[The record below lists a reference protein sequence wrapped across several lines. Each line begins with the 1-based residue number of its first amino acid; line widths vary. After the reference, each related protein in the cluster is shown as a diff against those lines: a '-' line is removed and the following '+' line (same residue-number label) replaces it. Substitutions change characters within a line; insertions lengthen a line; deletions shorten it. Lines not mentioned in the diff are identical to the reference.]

1 MTSPAWTFAV
11 AAVLIAVVDWVA
23 VVRLDLRT
31 ERFAKP
37 AVIVA
42 LLGVAANL
50 EPNVVGARPW
60 VVAALVASLAGDVL
74 LLPGGRFRAG
84 LAAFFLAQVAYLGS
98 FVQWPLEVVGAL
110 IGMIGA
116 AVLYAVAGR
125 RIAAG
130 AAATDRA
137 TGLAVIAYL
146 IAISAMAVAA
156 TATLAPA
163 LVAGAW
169 LFVASDAVLGWRRF
183 VADPTGAA
191 LASPLSRLAVMVPY
205 HVGQTLLVLS
215 LAI

>member
-1 MTSPAWTFAV
+1 MTSPAWTFVV
-11 AAVLIAVVDWVA
+11 AATIAAVVDWIA
-23 VVRLDLRT
+23 VTRLDFRT

-37 AVIVA
+37 AVVVA
-42 LLGVAANL
+42 LLGVAL
-50 EPNVVGARPW
+50 TMEPSMASPRPW
-60 VVAALVASLAGDVL
+60 IVAGLAASLAGDAL

-84 LAAFFLAQVAYLGS
+84 LAAFFVAQVAYLGA

-130 AAATDRA
+130 AVATDRA

-156 TATLAPA
+156 TATLAPV

-205 HVGQTLLVLS
+205 HVGQALLVLS